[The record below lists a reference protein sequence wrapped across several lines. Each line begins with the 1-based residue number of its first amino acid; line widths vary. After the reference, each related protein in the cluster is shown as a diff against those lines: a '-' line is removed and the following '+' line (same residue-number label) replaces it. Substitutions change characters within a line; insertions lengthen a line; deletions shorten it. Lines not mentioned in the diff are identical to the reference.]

1 MKKCDEQVIIRDEQA
16 REREMEGG
24 FTTEHG
30 EHGVENKVLQ
40 QVEIG
45 GRVLDQMGI
54 FKPPIERIFTNRER
68 LRRRISSSVLFVLIR
83 DIRGSNGRV

>member
-1 MKKCDEQVIIRDEQA
+1 MKKCDEQAINRDEQVSG
-16 REREMEGG
+16 REMEGE

-30 EHGVENKVLQ
+30 EHGVENGVLQ

-54 FKPPIERIFTNRER
+54 F
-68 LRRRISSSVLFVLIR
+68 
-83 DIRGSNGRV
+83 